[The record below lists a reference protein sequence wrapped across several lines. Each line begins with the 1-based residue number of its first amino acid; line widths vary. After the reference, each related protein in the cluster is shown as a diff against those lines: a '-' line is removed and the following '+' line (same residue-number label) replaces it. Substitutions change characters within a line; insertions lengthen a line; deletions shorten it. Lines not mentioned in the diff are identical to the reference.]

1 MLKPEGRISLGIQ
14 ANAKLIE
21 EIPAIRLENGDRI
34 QVPPKPDFIQVFG
47 SVNTESALLY
57 RAGLS
62 VKEYLA
68 LSGVSSAADLN
79 GTILVRANGSAIT
92 NQSYWINDALSAQ
105 VLPGDTIFLPEKFD
119 RESAWSQSVR
129 TAKDFT
135 QVLYQLGLGAAA
147 IKTLRQ

>member
-1 MLKPEGRISLGIQ
+1 MRKVQSFMSLFISLFTLF
-14 ANAKLIE
+14 A
-21 EIPAIRLENGDRI
+21 
-34 QVPPKPDFIQVFG
+34 
-47 SVNTESALLY
+47 SALLPLIGH
-57 RAGLS
+57 AQLS
-62 VKEYLA
+62 
-68 LSGVSSAADLN
+68 N
-79 GTILVRANGSAIT
+79 P
-92 NQSYWINDALSAQ
+92 LSAQ